1 MQITKSSTYLCKLMM
16 SDISNRSNEIFQPEL
31 VLNKINNISTV
42 VSIDINVNKTG
53 KIIFEDIN
61 NFSEEDIYSNI
72 SYTYNKE
79 MKVYEALGE
88 KYTFYLYIIKEL

>member
-1 MQITKSSTYLCKLMM
+1 MQITKSNTYLCKLMT
-16 SDISNRSNEIFQPEL
+16 SYISNRSNEIFQPEL
-31 VLNKINNISTV
+31 VFNKINNISTV

-88 KYTFYLYIIKEL
+88 KYTLYLYIIKEL

>member
-1 MQITKSSTYLCKLMM
+1 MQITKSNTYLCKLMM
-16 SDISNRSNEIFQPEL
+16 SDISNRTNEIFQPEL